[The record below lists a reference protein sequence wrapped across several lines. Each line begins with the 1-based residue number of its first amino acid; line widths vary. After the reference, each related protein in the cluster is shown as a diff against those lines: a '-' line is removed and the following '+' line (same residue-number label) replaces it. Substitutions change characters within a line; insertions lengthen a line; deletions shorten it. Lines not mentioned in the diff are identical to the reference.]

1 MTAGSSAD
9 WDKRLN
15 TLHRAWV
22 QVRYHRRRQRFFD
35 RIDKGTKAV
44 TALLGGATVVGAHLK
59 QLEPVLLGPS
69 IALLS
74 LLSLVY
80 TYSDR
85 KQAHKELAEQFA
97 GVVASI
103 ELTPE
108 GLESAEEVAK
118 WASDYAKT
126 VGKCPPALKTLTII
140 CEREQSIADG
150 KTPTAKKPGFWATV
164 FCDFF

>member
-1 MTAGSSAD
+1 MTPGSSGD
-9 WDKRLN
+9 WEKRLN

-35 RIDKGTKAV
+35 FLDKGTKAI
-44 TALLGGATVVGAHLK
+44 TAVLGGASIVGSQLK
-59 QLEPVLLGPS
+59 EVGPLVGPS

-74 LLSLVY
+74 LISLVY

-85 KQAHKELAEQFA
+85 KQTHKELAEQFA

-108 GLESAEEVAK
+108 SLESAEEVAK
-118 WASDYAKT
+118 WASDYARI
-126 VGKCPPALKTLTII
+126 VAKCPPALKTLTII
-140 CEREQSIADG
+140 CEREQSISDG
-150 KTPTAKKPGFWATV
+150 KRPTVDPPGLLARLFS
-164 FCDFF
+164 DFL

>member
-1 MTAGSSAD
+1 MTTGSSGD

-22 QVRYHRRRQRFFD
+22 QVRYHRKRQRFFD
-35 RIDKGTKAV
+35 FLDKGTKAI
-44 TALLGGATVVGAHLK
+44 TALLGGASIVGAQLK
-59 QLEPVLLGPS
+59 QFEPLVGPS

-74 LLSLVY
+74 LVSLVY

-85 KQAHKELAEQFA
+85 KQTHKELAEQFA

-108 GLESAEEVAK
+108 GLESAEDVAQ
-118 WASDYAKT
+118 WSSEYARI
-126 VGKCPPALKTLTII
+126 VGKCPPALKTLTIL
-140 CEREQSIADG
+140 CEREQAISDG
-150 KTPTAKKPGFWATV
+150 KMPTVERPGLLARLV
-164 FCDFF
+164 SDFF

>member
-22 QVRYHRRRQRFFD
+22 QVRYHRKRQRFFD
-35 RIDKGTKAV
+35 FLDKGTKAV
-44 TALLGGATVVGAHLK
+44 TALLGGASIVGSQLK
-59 QLEPVLLGPS
+59 EFGSLVGPS

-74 LLSLVY
+74 LVSLVY

-85 KQAHKELAEQFA
+85 KQTHKELAEQFA

-108 GLESAEEVAK
+108 GMETAEEVAK
-118 WASDYAKT
+118 WASDYARI
-126 VGKCPPALKTLTII
+126 VGKCPPALKTLTIL
-140 CEREQSIADG
+140 CEREQSISDG
-150 KTPTAKKPGFWATV
+150 KMPTVEKPGPVAWLFA
-164 FCDFF
+164 DFF

>member
-9 WDKRLN
+9 WDKRLH

-35 RIDKGTKAV
+35 RVDKGTKAV
-44 TALLGGATVVGAHLK
+44 TALLGGATVVGAYVK
-59 QLEPVLLGPS
+59 EWFPPFVGPS

-80 TYSDR
+80 GYSDR

-97 GVVASI
+97 GVIASI

-108 GLESAEEVAK
+108 GMETAEEVAK

-150 KTPTAKKPGFWATV
+150 KAPTVDRPGRVASLFADL
-164 FCDFF
+164 F

>member
-1 MTAGSSAD
+1 MTPGSNAD

-15 TLHRAWV
+15 TLYRAWV

-35 RIDKGTKAV
+35 RLDKETKAI
-44 TALLGGATVVGAHLK
+44 TALLGGATVVGASLK
-59 QLEPVLLGPS
+59 QWEPVLLGPS

-80 TYSDR
+80 SYSDR
-85 KQAHKELAEQFA
+85 KQTHKELAEQFA
-97 GVVASI
+97 AIVASI

-108 GLESAEEVAK
+108 GMESAEEVAK
-118 WASDYAKT
+118 WASKYAEV

-140 CEREQSIADG
+140 CEREQSVAEGKAPTVNEPGRLARLFADY
-150 KTPTAKKPGFWATV
+150 F
-164 FCDFF
+164 